1 MFVAVRLLSR
11 EQSGNNLAISR
22 RCYKPMYVA
31 PYLRELK
38 RRKDVQLKKLG
49 DFSTPRSKYIEWN
62 LQAEIYAFGK
72 RLGEEFDQEL
82 LKRAFTH
89 KSYIQQEL
97 EQRKSLGIED
107 SSLALED
114 NEEFIKKG
122 DRIVS
127 DTVVKYIKNALP
139 RASTVFHKSLETYLC
154 STATLA
160 TSSNLIGSKDI
171 ILSNEYPPSEE
182 LLANTFKA
190 IVFALEES
198 SGIEK
203 ARQFVVDLLI
213 VQIAHK
219 DIYEIWNPKNPMG
232 IVCEELESQK
242 RALPESRLMRQT
254 GGNTILGVFQVGLY
268 SNRKLIGQGFGET
281 PEIAETMS
289 AHDALRKM
297 YGLEEK
303 MLPLPFGKKAERLV
317 L

>member
-1 MFVAVRLLSR
+1 MYRGIELGLR
-11 EQSGNNLAISR
+11 NNLAISR

-31 PYLRELK
+31 PYLRELR

-114 NEEFIKKG
+114 NEEFINKG

-139 RASTVFHKSLETYLC
+139 RASTVFH
-154 STATLA
+154 
-160 TSSNLIGSKDI
+160 
-171 ILSNEYPPSEE
+171 
-182 LLANTFKA
+182 
-190 IVFALEES
+190 
-198 SGIEK
+198 
-203 ARQFVVDLLI
+203 
-213 VQIAHK
+213 
-219 DIYEIWNPKNPMG
+219 
-232 IVCEELESQK
+232 
-242 RALPESRLMRQT
+242 
-254 GGNTILGVFQVGLY
+254 
-268 SNRKLIGQGFGET
+268 
-281 PEIAETMS
+281 
-289 AHDALRKM
+289 
-297 YGLEEK
+297 
-303 MLPLPFGKKAERLV
+303 
-317 L
+317 